1 MKGRLFVAKLKD
13 LLPDL
18 SELNKS
24 QHKIRSITQVQI
36 TEKDYESDKILNM
49 KIKNPETGNDIKLK
63 SALAYPEDTA
73 VHKAAVTAHEKAMA
87 IVNKTKGDTEKRK
100 PLKKGET
107 SPHGAKQP
115 GIGAGAKNLTG
126 PKDDADSVSGSAAA
140 DRKVIDTIRA
150 MGKDDDPDLCTVQ
163 VPGTN
168 LFCQKNKKIPRDR
181 MPQLKSKPA
190 PGSPVEKLVKAGKLK
205 QDDSTG
211 EVNTEPLFKK
221 MLEKEGI
228 ETKDPEPRNV
238 GDLKATQNQLVGK
251 KVKMYAEVLAWQ
263 SDGNSDSTVDSEGN
277 ENPPGPDGKP
287 NTNKRMQG
295 WQDAL
300 REPILVSSDGYILD
314 GHHRWAALVQHDMV
328 NGGGGDI
335 EMDVKEIDMGA
346 EDLVDRTNKFTND
359 MGLEVKAAKKKE
371 KNERMISFRDI
382 IDEILAVRL

>member
-1 MKGRLFVAKLKD
+1 MDKLKD
-13 LLPDL
+13 LLP
-18 SELNKS
+18 
-24 QHKIRSITQVQI
+24 
-36 TEKDYESDKILNM
+36 ILVER
-49 KIKNPETGNDIKLK
+49 PC
-63 SALAYPEDTA
+63 
-73 VHKAAVTAHEKAMA
+73 
-87 IVNKTKGDTEKRK
+87 
-100 PLKKGET
+100 KKGET
-107 SPHGAKQP
+107 SAKTGCTPSSGEISKKSDSEKDGGKKKSLKKREKSPFGAKQP
-115 GIGAGAKNLTG
+115 GIGAGTKNLTG
-126 PKDDADSVSGSAAA
+126 PKDDADSVSGSAEA
-140 DRKVIDTIRA
+140 DRRVVDTIRA

-190 PGSPVEKLVKAGKLK
+190 AGSPVEKLVKAGKLK
-205 QDDSTG
+205 QNSSTG

-251 KVKMYAEVLAWQ
+251 KVKMYAEVLAWE
-263 SDGNSDSTVDSEGN
+263 SDGDPDSRVDSEGN
-277 ENPPGPDGKP
+277 KNPLGPDGNP
-287 NTNKRMQG
+287 NTNKAMQG

-371 KNERMISFRDI
+371 KNEGRVSFRDI